1 MGKLSY
7 EEIKNQLETIK
18 YIKSFIKDDNNKPD
32 DSVITILGKKFHDEN
47 AISDYLAYILD
58 PEVNGVGHEPLIRF
72 LKLIGRPIELSD
84 SDDVYIQREYL
95 LDNNRRIDFLIE
107 INEEHIIAIEHKVFS
122 SEHGDQ
128 TVDYEKEIN
137 QSFSDKAED
146 IQYVFLSPGG
156 RKAINPHFISVSY
169 ADLVFLLKQT
179 KIDFTK
185 DIRKAVLFN
194 EIIFHL
200 EGYFLSNKGIKLSE
214 ESRLYIDYFK
224 TINDLTNKFEEDFKR
239 ILTYIESVIKNYFNN
254 NIGGT
259 EWKVDFSEKRSYH
272 QIFRPHWK
280 TKELDIHFEVKFD
293 QRRLVNGEL
302 FFLLDVEGNKKDVF
316 KKHQD
321 HRLREGLQDVM
332 DRNEILYRKG
342 KRKDTF
348 ASKTYNFLNYNNL
361 EDENT
366 IEENILQ
373 MINEFEDFIEPIE
386 NEIEHFN
393 LNHRNS

>member
-7 EEIKNQLETIK
+7 DEIKNQLETIK

-72 LKLIGRPIELSD
+72 LELIDRPIELSD

-156 RKAINPHFISVSY
+156 RKAINPHFISMSY

-302 FFLLDVEGNKKDVF
+302 SFLLDVEGNKKDVF